1 MRNEIRNER
10 ALDNAIHNAKKKNQI
25 AGNTFSFAF

>member
-1 MRNEIRNER
+1 MRNEICNER
-10 ALDNAIHNAKKKNQI
+10 ALDNAIHNAKKNQI